1 MADELELHF
10 VMNERAEDVHRAW
23 RAETP
28 QALTQGDFE
37 QVDESYNSITYE
49 SRYYDW
55 PAKVLFVSTCGFA
68 LIFKGFMESIYN
80 VTARFDKEGEAGA
93 KVTITGKADPD
104 TRARL
109 GRMAAEHGGPV
120 GTSFGV

>member
-10 VMNERAEDVHRAW
+10 VMHERAEDVHRTW

-28 QALTQGDFE
+28 EALTAGDFD

-55 PAKVLFVSTCGFA
+55 PAKLLFVTTCGTA
-68 LIFKGFMESIYN
+68 LIWKGFMASTN
-80 VTARFDKEGEAGA
+80 HLTARFDKDGETRTQ
-93 KVTITGKADPD
+93 VTITGKADPD

-109 GRMAAEHGGPV
+109 GRLAAEHGGPV
-120 GTSFGV
+120 GTSFGT